1 MVRQIHSLPGLI
13 AALLVAVL
21 AVTGAILSLDP
32 VLERAGATLPEPGQ
46 VSVAALAEAVTAT
59 HGEVDR
65 IVKTASGSVI
75 VYYFDGDRAGAD
87 LVDPA
92 TGQTIGP
99 YEPSGFIQFVT
110 NLHRSFLMDDVGRA
124 AAGIGALA
132 MVVLAISGAMML
144 AARLGGWTA
153 ILRPIRGTTSQR
165 LHAELGRFAVLGL
178 MLSALTG
185 CYMSLATF
193 GVLPDGMVGKSSV
206 ATEGEW
212 RPARGRGPACCA
224 QGGGPDG
231 PARADVSLRP

>member
-1 MVRQIHSLPGLI
+1 MLRQTHSLPGLI

-21 AVTGAILSLDP
+21 AITGAILSLDP
-32 VLERAGATLPEPGQ
+32 VLERAGTRLPKSGQ

-65 IVKTASGSVI
+65 IVKTASGSVV

-87 LVDPA
+87 FVDPA

-144 AARLGGWTA
+144 AARSGGWTA

-165 LHAELGRFAVLGL
+165 LHAELGRFAVLG
-178 MLSALTG
+178 
-185 CYMSLATF
+185 
-193 GVLPDGMVGKSSV
+193 
-206 ATEGEW
+206 
-212 RPARGRGPACCA
+212 
-224 QGGGPDG
+224 
-231 PARADVSLRP
+231 

>member
-1 MVRQIHSLPGLI
+1 MLRQTHS
-13 AALLVAVL
+13 VARSDRCPL
-21 AVTGAILSLDP
+21 SRGAGRYRRYLSLDP
-32 VLERAGATLPEPGQ
+32 VLERAGTRLPKSGQ

-65 IVKTASGSVI
+65 IVKTASGSVV

-87 LVDPA
+87 FVDPA

-144 AARLGGWTA
+144 AARSGGWTA
-153 ILRPIRGTTSQR
+153 ILTPDPRHDIAAVARRTRPFRGAWADPVSADR
-165 LHAELGRFAVLGL
+165 LLHVACDVWCPAGRHN
-178 MLSALTG
+178 
-185 CYMSLATF
+185 
-193 GVLPDGMVGKSSV
+193 
-206 ATEGEW
+206 
-212 RPARGRGPACCA
+212 
-224 QGGGPDG
+224 
-231 PARADVSLRP
+231 

>member
-1 MVRQIHSLPGLI
+1 MLRQTHSLPGLI

-32 VLERAGATLPEPGQ
+32 VLERAGTRLPKSGQ

-65 IVKTASGSVI
+65 IVKTASGSVV

-87 LVDPA
+87 FVDPA

-132 MVVLAISGAMML
+132 MVVLAISGAIRAKRP
-144 AARLGGWTA
+144 AALVRFRLCCTERVIAWPVRSPTWS
-153 ILRPIRGTTSQR
+153 R
-165 LHAELGRFAVLGL
+165 RFWVAPPPTGKAVAAVLSG
-178 MLSALTG
+178 
-185 CYMSLATF
+185 
-193 GVLPDGMVGKSSV
+193 
-206 ATEGEW
+206 EGD
-212 RPARGRGPACCA
+212 P
-224 QGGGPDG
+224 
-231 PARADVSLRP
+231 